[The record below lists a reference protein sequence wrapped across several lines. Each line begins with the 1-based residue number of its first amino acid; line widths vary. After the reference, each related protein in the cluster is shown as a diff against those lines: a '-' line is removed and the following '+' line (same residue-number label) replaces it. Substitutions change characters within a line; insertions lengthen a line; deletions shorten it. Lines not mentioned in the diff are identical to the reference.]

1 MNNTLYTLGYQEP
14 TNPDFHPVHVRG
26 LLERRKG
33 ARERESR
40 VRPMQIDTH
49 PRDGTQLTDQ
59 VGYKQWLL
67 PAASGNGSLTEL

>member
-1 MNNTLYTLGYQEP
+1 M
-14 TNPDFHPVHVRG
+14 HVRG

-67 PAASGNGSLTEL
+67 PAASGNGSVTEL